1 MVYNNARCRRFAGM
15 SPKPHVQGRG
25 MGAVVIRKGGPGAG
39 SSYLD
44 LQDYIHTTGNNPE
57 TYASNFTNK
66 MSGLMSGGRISKK
79 LSSKLSSL
87 NIEPKK
93 RKNIVMSF

>member
-1 MVYNNARCRRFAGM
+1 MVYNSTRCHRFAGM

-39 SSYLD
+39 SSYQDLD
-44 LQDYIHTTGNNPE
+44 DYIQTTGNNPE
-57 TYASNFTNK
+57 TYATTK
-66 MSGLMSGGRISKK
+66 ISGMGISKK
-79 LSSKLSSL
+79 LSSRLEKLKL
-87 NIEPKK
+87 EPSK

>member
-1 MVYNNARCRRFAGM
+1 M
-15 SPKPHVQGRG
+15 SPKPHVQGKG

-39 SSYLD
+39 SSYMD
-44 LQDYIHTTGNNPE
+44 LEDYIHTTGNNPE
-57 TYASNFTNK
+57 TYAADFTAK
-66 MSGLMSGGRISKK
+66 MSGGRISKK

-87 NIEPKK
+87 SIEPKK

>member
-1 MVYNNARCRRFAGM
+1 MVYNNTKCYRFAGM

-39 SSYLD
+39 SSYMD
-44 LQDYIHTTGNNPE
+44 LEDYIHTTGNNPE
-57 TYASNFTNK
+57 TYASNFAK
-66 MSGLMSGGRISKK
+66 RMSGGRISKN

-87 NIEPKK
+87 SIEPKK

>member
-1 MVYNNARCRRFAGM
+1 MVYNSTKCHRFAGM
-15 SPKPHVQGRG
+15 SVKSHVQGRG

-39 SSYLD
+39 SSYMD
-44 LQDYIHTTGNNPE
+44 MQDYIDTTGNNPE
-57 TYASNFTNK
+57 TYASNFTSK

>member
-1 MVYNNARCRRFAGM
+1 MVYNSTKCHRFAGM
-15 SPKPHVQGRG
+15 SPKPHVQGKG
-25 MGAVVIRKGGPGAG
+25 MGAVVIRKGGAGAG
-39 SSYLD
+39 SSYID
-44 LQDYIHTTGNNPE
+44 LQDYEHTTGNIPE
-57 TYASNFTNK
+57 TYASDFASR
-66 MSGLMSGGRISKK
+66 MGGGRISKK

>member
-1 MVYNNARCRRFAGM
+1 M
-15 SPKPHVQGRG
+15 SPKTHIQGKG
-25 MGAVVIRKGGPGAG
+25 MGAVGIRKGGPGAG
-39 SSYLD
+39 SSYQNLD
-44 LQDYIHTTGNNPE
+44 DYIETTGNNPE
-57 TYASNFTNK
+57 TYASDFV
-66 MSGLMSGGRISKK
+66 SRMSGGRISKK

>member
-1 MVYNNARCRRFAGM
+1 MVYNSVKCRRFAGM

-25 MGAVVIRKGGPGAG
+25 MGAVVIRKGGAGAG
-39 SSYLD
+39 SSYMD
-44 LQDYIHTTGNNPE
+44 LEDYEHITGNNPE
-57 TYASNFTNK
+57 TYASDFARIN
-66 MSGLMSGGRISKK
+66 GGRISKK

-87 NIEPKK
+87 SIEPKK

>member
-1 MVYNNARCRRFAGM
+1 MVYNSARVRRFAGM
-15 SPKPHVQGRG
+15 SSKPHLQGKG

-39 SSYLD
+39 SSYQD
-44 LQDYIHTTGNNPE
+44 LQEYIDITGNNPE
-57 TYASNFTNK
+57 NYASDFA
-66 MSGLMSGGRISKK
+66 SSMSGGRISKK